1 MIGLGGTLTTRT
13 DKSVDWV
20 RDRFFCQSPTRD
32 CGEVRNGTYSD
43 MTDERIQKIKSAVE
57 SADHIS
63 PEKKAELLNVIAKL
77 KPAIAEVA
85 QTNEEEAERISRFVE
100 ASAQEVAKKKKHPEG
115 LEGVLHGL
123 RQSVEKFEASHPH
136 LTAFVTEYSAV
147 LSGLGI

>member
-1 MIGLGGTLTTRT
+1 
-13 DKSVDWV
+13 
-20 RDRFFCQSPTRD
+20 
-32 CGEVRNGTYSD
+32 

-57 SADHIS
+57 AADHIS
-63 PEKKAELLNVIAKL
+63 PEKKAELLGVLAKL

-100 ASAQEVAKKKKHPEG
+100 ASAHEAASSKERPES
-115 LEGVLHGL
+115 LDRVLHKL
-123 RQSVEKFEASHPH
+123 KQSVERFEASHPQ